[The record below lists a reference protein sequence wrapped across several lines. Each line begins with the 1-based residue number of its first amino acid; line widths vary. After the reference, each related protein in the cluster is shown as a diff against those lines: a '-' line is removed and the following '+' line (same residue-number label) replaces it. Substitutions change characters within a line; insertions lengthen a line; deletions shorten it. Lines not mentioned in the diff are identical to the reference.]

1 VPFSSSAREKKIKIT
16 GINHFLL
23 TLTLS
28 PAFAEAASRR
38 QAPGERGGHS
48 SPQRSWG
55 VFWYIFIKK
64 KVGFAWTYIRI
75 RLGDTMEFTRKILD
89 AVGNTPLVP
98 LVHVTRGIRPT
109 LRAKLEYFNPTG
121 SVKDRMALYMVE
133 DAERS
138 GLLKPGGTIV
148 EGSSGNTGA
157 ALAMIAAVKGY
168 KCIITM
174 PDKMSNEKR
183 NFMTALGA
191 QVIVTPTDVPPD
203 SPQSYY
209 SVARRIAAETP
220 NAWYPDQ
227 YNNPK
232 NIEAHYH
239 TTGPEI
245 WEQTGGQID
254 YLVAGIGTGGTL
266 SGAGKYL
273 KERKPDTKVIAVDPE
288 GSVFYEYFKTARLP
302 HPHVYQVEGI
312 GEDYLVKAVDFSLID
327 DILQVNDKNSF
338 LMARRLA
345 REEGIFAGG
354 SSGSAVWAALK
365 LAAQADADKH
375 IVVILPDSGDRYLSK
390 FYNDEWMKKNG
401 FLV

>member
-1 VPFSSSAREKKIKIT
+1 MKS
-16 GINHFLL
+16 
-23 TLTLS
+23 
-28 PAFAEAASRR
+28 
-38 QAPGERGGHS
+38 
-48 SPQRSWG
+48 
-55 VFWYIFIKK
+55 
-64 KVGFAWTYIRI
+64 
-75 RLGDTMEFTRKILD
+75 TRMILD
-89 AVGNTPLVP
+89 TVGNTPLVR
-98 LVHVTRGIRPT
+98 LAHVAKGVRPV
-109 LRAKLEYFNPTG
+109 LWAKLEYFNPTG

-168 KCIITM
+168 RCIITM
-174 PDKMSNEKR
+174 PDKMSHEKR
-183 NFMTALGA
+183 NFMMALGA
-191 QVIVTPTDVPPD
+191 EVIVTPTDVPPD

-245 WEQTGGQID
+245 WEQTDGQID

-273 KERKPDTKVIAVDPE
+273 KEKKPNAKVIAVDPE
-288 GSVFYEYFKTARLP
+288 GSVFYGYFKTGKLSRP
-302 HPHVYQVEGI
+302 HLYQVEGI
-312 GEDYLVKAVDFSLID
+312 GEDYLAKAVDFSQID
-327 DILQVNDKNSF
+327 DIIQVDDKHSF

-365 LAAQADADKH
+365 LAGGIDDAKN
-375 IVVILPDSGDRYLSK
+375 IVVILPDSGNRYLSK
-390 FYNDEWMKKNG
+390 FYNDGWMKKNG
-401 FLV
+401 FLDS

>member
-1 VPFSSSAREKKIKIT
+1 MKSTRHILET
-16 GINHFLL
+16 
-23 TLTLS
+23 
-28 PAFAEAASRR
+28 
-38 QAPGERGGHS
+38 
-48 SPQRSWG
+48 
-55 VFWYIFIKK
+55 
-64 KVGFAWTYIRI
+64 VGS
-75 RLGDTMEFTRKILD
+75 
-89 AVGNTPLVP
+89 TPLVR
-98 LVHVTRGIRPT
+98 LLHVTKGIRPA
-109 LRAKLEYFNPTG
+109 LHAKLEYFNPTG

-168 KCIITM
+168 RCIITM
-174 PDKMSNEKR
+174 PDKMSDEKK
-183 NFMTALGA
+183 NFMIALGA
-191 QVIVTPTDVPPD
+191 EVIVTPTDVPPD

-209 SVARRIAAETP
+209 SLARKIAAETP

-245 WEQTGGQID
+245 WEQTQGQFD

-288 GSVFYEYFKTARLP
+288 GSVFYGYFKTGKLP
-302 HPHVYQVEGI
+302 RPHLYQVEGI
-312 GEDYLVKAVDFSLID
+312 GEDYLAKAVDFSLID
-327 DILQVNDKNSF
+327 DIIQVDDKHSF

-365 LAAQADADKH
+365 LARGVDDGKN
-375 IVVILPDSGDRYLSK
+375 IVVILPDSGNRYLSK
-390 FYNDEWMKKNG
+390 FYNDGWMKKNG
-401 FLV
+401 FLDS

>member
-1 VPFSSSAREKKIKIT
+1 
-16 GINHFLL
+16 
-23 TLTLS
+23 
-28 PAFAEAASRR
+28 
-38 QAPGERGGHS
+38 
-48 SPQRSWG
+48 
-55 VFWYIFIKK
+55 
-64 KVGFAWTYIRI
+64 
-75 RLGDTMEFTRKILD
+75 MEFTRKILD

>member
-1 VPFSSSAREKKIKIT
+1 MKS
-16 GINHFLL
+16 
-23 TLTLS
+23 
-28 PAFAEAASRR
+28 
-38 QAPGERGGHS
+38 
-48 SPQRSWG
+48 
-55 VFWYIFIKK
+55 
-64 KVGFAWTYIRI
+64 
-75 RLGDTMEFTRKILD
+75 TRKILD
-89 AVGNTPLVP
+89 TIGNTPLVR
-98 LVHVTRGIRPT
+98 LGHVTKGIRAA
-109 LRAKLEYFNPTG
+109 LWAKLEYFNPTG

-157 ALAMIAAVKGY
+157 ALAMIAALKGY
-168 KCIITM
+168 RCFITM
-174 PDKMSNEKR
+174 PDKMSDEKK
-183 NFMTALGA
+183 NFMIALGA
-191 QVIVTPTDVPPD
+191 EVTVTPTDVPPD

-245 WEQTGGQID
+245 WEQTKGEID

-273 KERKPDTKVIAVDPE
+273 KERRPNIKVVAVDPE
-288 GSVFYEYFKTARLP
+288 GSVFYEYFKTGKLP
-302 HPHVYQVEGI
+302 RPHVYRVEGI
-312 GEDYLVKAVDFSLID
+312 GEDHLVRAVDFSLID
-327 DILQVNDKNSF
+327 DIIQVDDKNSF

-354 SSGSAVWAALK
+354 SSGSAIWAALK
-365 LAAQADADKH
+365 LAARIDADKN

-390 FYNDEWMKKNG
+390 FYNDEWMRKSG
-401 FLV
+401 FLEEETHEI